1 MNAFLL
7 LLTLS
12 PKVSSKFFFKIAS
25 LFFPTCMNSNADDK
39 QYKWNIRK
47 APVYLW
53 AICAASMVYF
63 LLYRVPWAV
72 IHVLDTQFQRDC
84 ILSLFS
90 QIVLQKHE
98 GQCTWVKLHLLQKAE
113 FCTWVLMVMTF
124 TSKNNIYLVWLDH
137 ISFGHL
143 FAVQHG
149 RKIFARK
156 KILNVCQKH
165 DYKLCL
171 CPLNIPLGIQSM
183 SNFSSDQGHLPS
195 CFSCIF

>member
-1 MNAFLL
+1 MNAFVL

-47 APVYLW
+47 TPVYLW

-143 FAVQHG
+143 FAV
-149 RKIFARK
+149 
-156 KILNVCQKH
+156 
-165 DYKLCL
+165 
-171 CPLNIPLGIQSM
+171 SM
-183 SNFSSDQGHLPS
+183 EEKSLQGKRFLMSVRNMITSFVYAP
-195 CFSCIF
+195 